1 MPRRDLRSIF
11 VLFSLISFLGLS
23 PRASA
28 DTLPERD
35 RAWLEE
41 VDPLVT
47 KRERDVF
54 TGLRAETEREAFIE
68 GFWQARDPF
77 PQTPRNELREEWES
91 RLTEAQRR
99 FGGLADDRS
108 RVFLLRGSPT
118 SSFQAD
124 CPGAGDYEVWVY
136 EPRFRD
142 KLRTVLVFRRG
153 AEGVPARLWRPGQ
166 PGFDP
171 AAVNGAAC
179 TRGGDLAREAGW
191 IRAAGREAY
200 GSVVERALARPRPRE
215 WISSF
220 VPLSFEPSD
229 GAPKLDAGLAVD
241 FAGRQQDK
249 IVVRVLLTV
258 PSGSLARPGVQP
270 AHDSGGDHEFL
281 LAGRVMRGGQPFES
295 FLYRF
300 RARPQRAAAGEPI
313 PLTFERYL
321 PPGSFTLE
329 VKLEHV
335 PSQSVFLGRR
345 EIDVPE
351 LLTASAPAA
360 VPAMPAVPAVL
371 AAQPAAEP
379 APAPAPELAG
389 FYAEADAALS
399 VRRPGLRLAAP
410 AGVLIGPVRFEAQ
423 LDGAADAVARVAFA
437 LDGKPLLTRTRPPFE
452 LRVDLGLVPRPQK
465 LVAEGLSA
473 DGSVVAR
480 DQLLV
485 NAGVQPLRVRL
496 REPQAGKPYRRSV
509 RAVVDV
515 DAPAGARVERVE
527 LYLGEE
533 RVATLYQPPFTQPIL
548 LPKEGAVDYV
558 RAVAWLADGGRAED
572 AVLINAP
579 EAPDKIDVRMV
590 ELYATVMDGQGRP
603 VTTGLDDAAFRVVED
618 GAAQQVRRVET
629 VAETPLRLV
638 TLIDSSGSMMSRM
651 AAVKQAAL
659 EFLHHVMRPRDE
671 AAVITFNNVPRV
683 IVPLTSEKAVLDEGF
698 DDLVAGADT
707 ALWDSLVYS
716 LFYLNGTKGQRAVLL
731 LSDGEDRVS
740 RFGYEQALESAR
752 RAGVAV
758 YPVGLALD
766 KGAYEAADR
775 LSRLAA
781 ATGGR
786 AFFLKDT
793 AELPGVY
800 AQIERELRAQWRIAY
815 QSSNT
820 GSEGAFR
827 TVQLKVA
834 KPGLEARTISGYY
847 P

>member
-1 MPRRDLRSIF
+1 MPRRDLRSIL
-11 VLFSLISFLGLS
+11 VLFSLISLFDLS

-91 RLTEAQRR
+91 RLTEAQRS

-124 CPGAGDYEVWVY
+124 CPGTGDYEVWVY

-153 AEGVPARLWRPGQ
+153 AEGAPAELWRPGA

-191 IRAAGREAY
+191 IRAAGPEAY
-200 GSVVERALARPRPRE
+200 GSVVERALSRPRPRE

-220 VPLSFEPSD
+220 VPLSFERSD

-241 FAGRQQDK
+241 FAGRQEDK
-249 IVVRVLLTV
+249 TVVRVLLTV
-258 PSGSLARPGVQP
+258 PSGSLAREQGQQ
-270 AHDSGGDHEFL
+270 EFL
-281 LAGRVMRGGQPFES
+281 LAGRVVRGGQPFES

-321 PPGSFTLE
+321 PPGSVTLE
-329 VKLEHV
+329 VKLEHM

-351 LLTASAPAA
+351 LLTASA
-360 VPAMPAVPAVL
+360 
-371 AAQPAAEP
+371 PAAEP

-410 AGVLIGPVRFEAQ
+410 AGVLSGPVRFEAQ
-423 LDGAADAVARVAFA
+423 LDGAAEAVARVAFT

-452 LRVDLGLVPRPQK
+452 LRVDLGPVPRPQK

-496 REPQAGKPYRRSV
+496 REPQAGKTYKRSV

-515 DAPAGARVERVE
+515 DAPAGARIERVE

-683 IVPLTSEKAVLDEGF
+683 AVPLTSEKAMLDEGF

-766 KGAYEAADR
+766 KEAHEAADR

-781 ATGGR
+781 ATGGH

-793 AELPGVY
+793 SELPGVY